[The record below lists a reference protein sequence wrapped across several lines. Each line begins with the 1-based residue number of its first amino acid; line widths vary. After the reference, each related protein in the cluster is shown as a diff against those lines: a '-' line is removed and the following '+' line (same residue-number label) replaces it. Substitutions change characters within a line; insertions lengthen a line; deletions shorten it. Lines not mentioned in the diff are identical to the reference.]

1 MNLFMVYSNL
11 LSSGFFWTLST
22 LIIVAGLL
30 PDLFFK
36 ALEALNFRFRTIFP
50 GNEPMGTKKYGTKL
64 MQTTYL

>member
-11 LSSGFFWTLST
+11 LSSSFFWILST

-36 ALEALNFRFRTIFP
+36 ACEALNFRFRTVFP
-50 GNEPMGTKKYGTKL
+50 GNHAMGTKKTGPKL
-64 MQTTYL
+64 IQTTYL

>member
-11 LSSGFFWTLST
+11 VSSSFFWVLST

-36 ALEALNFRFRTIFP
+36 ALEALDFRFRTIFP
-50 GNEPMGTKKYGTKL
+50 GNEPMGTKKFGPKL
-64 MQTTYL
+64 TQTTYL